1 MAWLARLSLDYQ
13 LRGGPDGAPRTVV
26 HALHEGPLRV
36 MRSLYPE
43 PAGICHTVLVHPPGG
58 LAGGDQLDVRLHLQ
72 AGTHAVLTT
81 PGASRFYRSE
91 GETATQAVAAR
102 LDRGARLEWLPLENI
117 AYDGC
122 RAHNHARFEL
132 EDGAELVA
140 WDVTALGRPASGYPF
155 ERGHVHQRLEVVG
168 SWIDSGLIDAEDQR
182 LLNSPLGLNRHRCLA
197 TLLFASGD
205 AITRARREQLLELAR
220 DLIGPHELQPSAAA
234 TAPNS
239 KLVVLR
245 VLAAQVEPALDLLRQ
260 VRSAW
265 RQALW
270 QLPGF
275 SPRVWMV

>member
-1 MAWLARLSLDYQ
+1 MQQDPTYPVAFALAASVTPATVR
-13 LRGGPDGAPRTVV
+13 DGLLCFAFGWAENMV
-26 HALHEGPLRV
+26 
-36 MRSLYPE
+36 
-43 PAGICHTVLVHPPGG
+43 
-58 LAGGDQLDVRLHLQ
+58 Q
-72 AGTHAVLTT
+72 AGV
-81 PGASRFYRSE
+81 
-91 GETATQAVAAR
+91 
-102 LDRGARLEWLPLENI
+102 
-117 AYDGC
+117 
-122 RAHNHARFEL
+122 
-132 EDGAELVA
+132 
-140 WDVTALGRPASGYPF
+140 
-155 ERGHVHQRLEVVG
+155 

-220 DLIGPHELQPSAAA
+220 DLIDPHELQPSAAA